1 MSTTNHDHHVYVLMG
16 VSGSGKSA
24 VASEV
29 AHQLQAAFLDGD
41 FLHPRSNIM
50 KMASGEPLNDDD
62 RKPWLQ
68 ALNDAAFA
76 MQRTNKVSLI
86 VCSALK
92 KVYRDQLRDGNPNLS
107 FIYLKGDFDVIES
120 RLKARKGHFFKTQ
133 MLVTQFEALEEPV
146 RMKTMYWWSISINHW
161 TVWSPA
167 PLRLLTGAVSSE
179 YINACFNSSRV
190 RFITAVFS
198 DEGAYARLPCFDGG
212 VYWCRSLFRYAA
224 R

>member
-1 MSTTNHDHHVYVLMG
+1 MSTTNHDHHIYVLMG

-29 AHQLQAAFLDGD
+29 AHQLHAAFLDGD
-41 FLHPRSNIM
+41 FLHPRRNIE

-92 KVYRDQLRDGNPNLS
+92 NTIATCCVKVIRISLS
-107 FIYLKGDFDVIES
+107 
-120 RLKARKGHFFKTQ
+120 
-133 MLVTQFEALEEPV
+133 
-146 RMKTMYWWSISINHW
+146 SI
-161 TVWSPA
+161 
-167 PLRLLTGAVSSE
+167 
-179 YINACFNSSRV
+179 
-190 RFITAVFS
+190 
-198 DEGAYARLPCFDGG
+198 
-212 VYWCRSLFRYAA
+212 
-224 R
+224 

>member
-29 AHQLQAAFLDGD
+29 AHQLNAAFLDGD

-92 KVYRDQLRDGNPNLS
+92 KPTAICCVTATRTSLS
-107 FIYLKGDFDVIES
+107 S
-120 RLKARKGHFFKTQ
+120 T
-133 MLVTQFEALEEPV
+133 
-146 RMKTMYWWSISINHW
+146 
-161 TVWSPA
+161 
-167 PLRLLTGAVSSE
+167 
-179 YINACFNSSRV
+179 
-190 RFITAVFS
+190 
-198 DEGAYARLPCFDGG
+198 
-212 VYWCRSLFRYAA
+212 
-224 R
+224 